1 MAFYVVQFLTG
12 LASAASLFLV
22 ASGLSIIFGVTRIV
36 NFAHGAFYMLGAY
49 VAFTLT
55 EYFSGA
61 FGFWGGIVAA
71 ALAVAALG
79 VVVEIVLLRRIY
91 HAPELFQLLATFG
104 LTLMVEDLVVLIWGP
119 SDLLG
124 RRAPGFK
131 GAVDFFGQSVP
142 SYDLFL
148 IVLGPVVLG
157 ILWLLF
163 QRTRWGV
170 LVRAATQD
178 RDMVAALGVNQ
189 KWLFTSVFA
198 VGVFLA
204 ALGGA
209 LQIPRD
215 AVNHAMDL
223 RVIVDVFVVVVIG
236 GLGSILGAFVAAVLV
251 SELNAFGILIFPKI
265 SIILVF
271 LVMAVVLI
279 VRPWGLFG
287 KREAPARR
295 TPGLTVNP
303 WRPLTSPERLAAC
316 AALLVAAAL
325 PFIGGN
331 YAVTVGSE
339 IAIFVIF
346 AMSLHF
352 LMAVGGLASFGHAA
366 YFGLGAYGVAFL
378 AKMAGLPMIACLLLG
393 PLLGCLGAAV
403 FGFFA
408 VQLSGV
414 YFAMLT
420 LAFAQIVWSV
430 AFQWVEVTGG
440 DNGILGVWP
449 ERWASSPSHF
459 YWLSLGIA
467 ALAVAGL
474 RMLVFSPFGFALRA
488 MRDSPLRSEA
498 IGINGKRIQWTAF
511 VIAGTVAGVAGAL
524 FAYLKGSVFP
534 DNLGIP
540 LSVDALVMVLLGGVE
555 TVSGGIVGAIVYK
568 ALNIWLVSQTDLS
581 KLVLGAF
588 IVLIVVAFPKGI
600 VGTLEV
606 IRRRH
611 GGGSSKTTLLASQ
624 IETAE

>member
-1 MAFYVVQFLTG
+1 MAFYIAQFLTG

-55 EYFSGA
+55 ETLSGA
-61 FGFWGGIVAA
+61 LGFWGGIVAA
-71 ALAVAALG
+71 ALIVAGIG
-79 VVVEIVLLRRIY
+79 VLVEMVLLRRIY

-131 GAVDFFGQSVP
+131 GAVDFFGQNVP
-142 SYDLFL
+142 SYDLVL
-148 IVLGPVVLG
+148 IALGPIVLG

-163 QRTRWGV
+163 QRTRWGT

-198 VGVFLA
+198 LGVFLA

-223 RVIVDVFVVVVIG
+223 RIIVEVFVVVVIG
-236 GLGSILGAFVAAVLV
+236 GLGSIIGAFVAAVLV

-271 LVMAVVLI
+271 LVMAAVLI

-287 KREAPARR
+287 KPEAAARR
-295 TPGLTVNP
+295 TPGLSVHP
-303 WRPLTSPERLAAC
+303 WRPLTSTERIAAIVGLA
-316 AALLVAAAL
+316 LAAAL
-325 PFIGGN
+325 PLISGN
-331 YAVTVGSE
+331 YALTVGSE
-339 IAIFVIF
+339 IAVFVIF
-346 AMSLHF
+346 AASLHF

-378 AKMAGLPMIACLLLG
+378 AKLAGLPMIACLVLG

-408 VQLSGV
+408 VQLTGV

-420 LAFAQIVWSV
+420 LAFAQIVWSI

-449 ERWASSPSHF
+449 EKWAASPAHF
-459 YWLSLGIA
+459 YWLSLGLA
-467 ALAVAGL
+467 AIVVAVL
-474 RMLVFSPFGFALRA
+474 RTIVFSAFGYALRA
-488 MRDSPLRSEA
+488 TRDSPLRSEA
-498 IGINGKRIQWTAF
+498 VGIDGKRIQWTAF
-511 VIAGTVAGVAGAL
+511 VIAGTAAGIAGAL
-524 FAYLKGSVFP
+524 FAFLKGSVFP
-534 DNLGIP
+534 DSLGIS

-555 TVSGGIVGAIVYK
+555 TVAGPVVGAIVYK
-568 ALNIWLVSQTDLS
+568 ALSIWLISQTDLS
-581 KLVLGAF
+581 KLVLGGF

-600 VGTLEV
+600 VGVLETLRYRGRSAAPKPV
-606 IRRRH
+606 LK
-611 GGGSSKTTLLASQ
+611 SS
-624 IETAE
+624 IESAE

>member
-1 MAFYVVQFLTG
+1 MAFYFVQFLTG

-55 EYFSGA
+55 ERFSGA
-61 FGFWGGIVAA
+61 LGFWGSILVAALIVAA
-71 ALAVAALG
+71 IG
-79 VVVEIVLLRRIY
+79 VVVEMVLLRRIY

-119 SDLLG
+119 DDLVG
-124 RRAPGFK
+124 PRAPGLK
-131 GAVDFFGQSVP
+131 GAIDFFGQKIP

-148 IVLGPVVLG
+148 IVLGPAVLG
-157 ILWLLF
+157 LLWLVF

-198 VGVFLA
+198 LGVFLA
-204 ALGGA
+204 ALAGA
-209 LQIPRD
+209 VQIPRD
-215 AVNHAMDL
+215 AVHHAMDL
-223 RVIVDVFVVVVIG
+223 RIIVDVFVVVVIG
-236 GLGSILGAFVAAVLV
+236 GLGSVVGAFVAAVLV
-251 SELNAFGILIFPKI
+251 SELNAFGILVFPKI

-279 VRPWGLFG
+279 VRPWGLLG
-287 KREAPARR
+287 KAEAAARR

-303 WRPLTSPERLAAC
+303 WRILTANERLAAVVALML
-316 AALLVAAAL
+316 AASL
-325 PFIGGN
+325 PLFAGN
-331 YAVTVGSE
+331 YALTVGAE

-346 AMSLHF
+346 AASLHF
-352 LMAVGGLASFGHAA
+352 LMSAGGLASFGHAA
-366 YFGLGAYGVAFL
+366 YFGLGAYGVAFA
-378 AKMAGLPMIACLLLG
+378 AKLAGLPMIAALLLG
-393 PLLGCLGAAV
+393 PVLGLLGAAV

-420 LAFAQIVWSV
+420 LAFAQIVWSI
-430 AFQWVEVTGG
+430 AFQWVGLTGG

-449 ERWASSPSHF
+449 ERWAGSPSHF
-459 YWLSLGIA
+459 YWLSLAVA
-467 ALAVAGL
+467 ALAVGAL
-474 RMLVFSPFGFALRA
+474 RILTFSPFGFALRA
-488 MRDSPLRSEA
+488 TRDSPLRSEA
-498 IGINGKRIQWTAF
+498 IGIDGKRVQWSAF
-511 VIAGTVAGVAGAL
+511 VIAGTFAGVGGAL

-534 DNLGIP
+534 DVLGIP

-555 TVSGGIVGAIVYK
+555 TVSGAIVGAIVYK
-568 ALNIWLVSQTDLS
+568 ALSIWLVSQTEWS
-581 KLVLGAF
+581 KLVLGGF
-588 IVLIVVAFPKGI
+588 IVVIVVAFPKGI
-600 VGTLEV
+600 VGV
-606 IRRRH
+606 IESIRHRRP
-611 GGGSSKTTLLASQ
+611 SPAKAAVLASHV
-624 IETAE
+624 ETAE